1 MRKIILPLLI
11 ICIVAIKNIA
21 LAAELPAASA
31 ENFYAADFAKM
42 IDSSTKEKILAMGR
56 QLRAD
61 YKAQVVVVTI
71 DTLGDSSIEDY
82 ANALFRKWGI
92 GDKELNNGVLLLI
105 AKNDRKFRI
114 EVGYGLEGAITDG
127 YAGEILDGMTNY
139 FREENYSEGI
149 LQAYSKL
156 TKKIYEEYGAEV
168 PENVAENTGEDFTA
182 FEIIMIGFFVLIIG
196 ATFIKMVV
204 VIFLTIF
211 AYIYNALKYA
221 VSGGR
226 RGTLNPAKVFHST
239 YLTVS
244 DIAFFAMLD
253 SIKSSSGSSGS
264 GFGGGSSGGDSGGGG
279 SSGGGGASGGW

>member
-11 ICIVAIKNIA
+11 ICIVTIKNIA
-21 LAAELPAASA
+21 LAAEIPAASA
-31 ENFYAADFAKM
+31 ENFYAADFAGM
-42 IDSSTKEKILAMGR
+42 IDTSTKEKILAMGN
-56 QLRAD
+56 QLCAGC
-61 YKAQVVVVTI
+61 KAQVVVVTI

-127 YAGEILDGMTNY
+127 YAGKILDGMTSY

-168 PENVAENTGEDFTA
+168 PENVAENTGEELTT
-182 FEIIMIGFFVLIIG
+182 FELIIAVFFVFVLSITLLKILII
-196 ATFIKMVV
+196 F
-204 VIFLTIF
+204 FLTIF
-211 AYIYNALKYA
+211 GYIINVIIYA

-226 RGTLNPAKVFHST
+226 RGTLNPAKVFRSASST
-239 YLTVS
+239 VN
-244 DIAFFAMLD
+244 DIAFFAILD
-253 SIKSSSGSSGS
+253 NIKI
-264 GFGGGSSGGDSGGGG
+264 FGGSSGGGIGGGG
-279 SSGGGGASGGW
+279 SSGGGGASGNW